1 MTTKELSK
9 KEVENPYIEKLADL
23 GFSKAEA
30 LIYVYL
36 LEKGTETGVS
46 KIAVG
51 ISMHRQQVYITL
63 PLLVEAGIVE
73 EIKEGKISKYK
84 ARPPHI
90 LERVVRRKMSVAEDL
105 AQELQKI
112 SKIDDEQDFEV
123 IVGVK
128 AFQDYEIERA
138 KSMKEGEEQYI
149 IGTDKDEYL
158 EVMSEVYKSKYAPI
172 LEKKKIITYYLA
184 PKPQEWRANLMDEK
198 QEFNLRVLKNLT
210 TGPLST
216 MIQGDSLI
224 FYVNVK
230 PATIYVIKS
239 KKVAEGYKQFFMM
252 LWEMASL

>member
-30 LIYVYL
+30 LIYLYL

-84 ARPPHI
+84 ARPPHR
-90 LERVVRRKMSVAEDL
+90 LEHSIRRKMVLAEDL

-112 SKIDDEQDFEV
+112 SKIGNEQDFEV
-123 IVGVK
+123 LIGEQ
-128 AFQDYEIERA
+128 AFRNYELQRSVTIPQD
-138 KSMKEGEEQYI
+138 SSQYI
-149 IGTDKDEYL
+149 IGVKSDKYLYITKDIQDEY
-158 EVMSEVYKSKYAPI
+158 SKNLKDRNI
-172 LEKKKIITYYLA
+172 KTYYLGGEEA
-184 PKPQEWRANLMDEK
+184 PEIYDSISYHFERRTLKKL
-198 QEFNLRVLKNLT
+198 NLRAMSIVISD
-210 TGPLST
+210 GR
-216 MIQGDSLI
+216 IA
-224 FYVNVK
+224 FYGNVE
-230 PATIYVIKS
+230 PVSIYTIYSDKI
-239 KKVAEGYKQFFMM
+239 AEDYKQFFMM